1 MSLNKAIAT
10 AINEQLNHKGLTI
23 ELTDD
28 ILDNIKNNHH
38 MLDLDNDNIE
48 FYVKGN
54 SLDNYLLLS
63 KLKDMLLN
71 DEIKIT
77 FTDKAING
85 KIDYINKLAKIK

>member
-23 ELTDD
+23 ELSND
-28 ILDNIKNNHH
+28 ILVNIKNNHH
-38 MLDLDNDNIE
+38 MLDLDSDNIE
-48 FYVKGN
+48 FYIKSD

-63 KLKDMLLN
+63 NLRDMLLN
-71 DEIKIT
+71 DEIKIN

>member
-54 SLDNYLLLS
+54 SLDNFLLLS

-77 FTDKAING
+77 FTDKAIND